1 MTQIKYH
8 GSLCKM
14 DKMYLRSWVMRAEA
28 FVEEA
33 SAWAKELVRGESRY
47 PGDYLPAM
55 KRVASKL
62 GLPFTVLWALHYRK
76 PKSLGVEK
84 YAAIAKA
91 YADAQARKRNQERE
105 SVQATTPLGKALL
118 RASDYLVREEGEDLG
133 E

>member
-1 MTQIKYH
+1 
-8 GSLCKM
+8 M

-33 SAWAKELVRGESRY
+33 SAWAKELVNSESRY

-55 KRVASKL
+55 KRVSSKL

-91 YADAQARKRNQERE
+91 YADAQARMYRQERNGI
-105 SVQATTPLGKALL
+105 QATTPFGQALL
-118 RASDYLVREEGEDLG
+118 RVADLLAREADRMVREEGEDIN